1 MNKVKLNMPLE
12 LQAKRAKEAGLTLQ
26 EWQKAMEIKLAKMHH
41 SAVKSMRPTGKFVS
55 VSRADAERFQ
65 RKMDSAIA

>member
-1 MNKVKLNMPLE
+1 MNKVILNMPLE
-12 LQAKRAKEAGLTLQ
+12 LQAKRAKEAGLSLPD
-26 EWQKAMEIKLAKMHH
+26 WRKAMEIKLAKMHR

>member
-1 MNKVKLNMPLE
+1 MNKVILNMPLG
-12 LQAKRAKEAGLTLQ
+12 LQEKRAKEAGLTLQ
-26 EWQKAMEIKLAKMHH
+26 EWQKEMQIKLTKMHR

>member
-1 MNKVKLNMPLE
+1 MNKVMLNMPLE

-26 EWQKAMEIKLAKMHH
+26 EWQKAMEIKLAKMHR

-55 VSRADAERFQ
+55 VSRTDAERFQ

>member
-1 MNKVKLNMPLE
+1 MPLG
-12 LQAKRAKEAGLTLQ
+12 LQEKRAKEAGLTLQ
-26 EWQKAMEIKLAKMHH
+26 EWQKEMQTKLAKMHR